1 MSEDAELIASALRG
15 EKQAFADLVR
25 KYQRRVYGTAL
36 HITGS
41 HSDADDVAQ
50 DTFVKAYRHLAS
62 FDGRSDLFTWLYR
75 ITVNTA
81 LNHLR
86 GQNRGQRL
94 ARAGE
99 DAGGGARPE
108 RAGGDRQRTPRE
120 WLEVGERFRRVLAEI
135 GELSPVLRVTLVLA
149 TVEQLPYKRI
159 AEIMDVPEG
168 TVAWRVN
175 EARKQLRDR
184 LQETSRE
191 GEGSL

>member
-50 DTFVKAYRHLAS
+50 ETFVKAYRHLAS

-75 ITVNTA
+75 ITVNSA

-86 GQNRGQRL
+86 GQSRGERL
-94 ARAGE
+94 ARAGQE
-99 DAGGGARPE
+99 AASGARPE

-135 GELSPVLRVTLVLA
+135 AELSPVLRVTLVLA